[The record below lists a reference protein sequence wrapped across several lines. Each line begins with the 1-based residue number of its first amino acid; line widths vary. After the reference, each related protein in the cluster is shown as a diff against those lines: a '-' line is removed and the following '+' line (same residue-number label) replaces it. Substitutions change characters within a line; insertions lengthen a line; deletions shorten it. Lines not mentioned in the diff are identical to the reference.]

1 MRIPESTKKA
11 RLFPLKT
18 DLWLMKICIAQQN
31 YHIGNFEANT
41 KQIIDAIES
50 AKQQGAD
57 LILFSEMS
65 VSGYPARDFVEFN
78 DFINQCYASVDA
90 IRKVADT
97 IGVLIGLESSKPNVL
112 SISLIYF
119 DWVTNMPY
127 FS

>member
-1 MRIPESTKKA
+1 
-11 RLFPLKT
+11 
-18 DLWLMKICIAQQN
+18 MKICIAQQN

-41 KQIIDAIES
+41 KQIVDAIES

-65 VSGYPARDFVEFN
+65 VCGYPSRDFVEFS

-97 IGVLIGLESSKPNVL
+97 IGVLIGAPAHNTNEKGKPLYNAAFFL
-112 SISLIYF
+112 
-119 DWVTNMPY
+119 
-127 FS
+127 